1 MYYKRLSLLKFMLQ
15 LKILRRMTPADV
27 ELYKVTFMLLL
38 KITKQNINLTLNPN
52 EWDLCSNSKT
62 VIGFGRPSQVP
73 RVRFYCSCERK
84 RTIMGII
91 ILSSNTEYA
100 VSSLINVIVATL
112 PSRVKG
118 MKKKPWKY
126 WYVNNIIAYINIKIT
141 GIVQTCSV
149 AYWKIQLSI
158 EMQTC
163 SRFVFSCL

>member
-1 MYYKRLSLLKFMLQ
+1 M
-15 LKILRRMTPADV
+15 
-27 ELYKVTFMLLL
+27 
-38 KITKQNINLTLNPN
+38 N
-52 EWDLCSNSKT
+52 EIFAVIQT

-126 WYVNNIIAYINIKIT
+126 WYVNNIIAYINIKIA

-149 AYWKIQLSI
+149 AYWEIQLSI

-163 SRFVFSCL
+163 SRFAFSCLQLVTIFSFISLYCTQTFELPIKLFHEIFDLVNLM